1 MKNEQISEILDK
13 VRSIRFKGNV
23 VTPVNISEIP
33 ELQDMG
39 SYDVILNKFKTGR
52 ITFHLPNHLIH
63 DTYSLISSQRH
74 KLINNLTFQ
83 VPILF
88 TISMVI
94 YGLFIGNYW
103 LLTLIPILLISQIS
117 SSILGGNLLYGMLL
131 LLIVYFF
138 YDLKYTVGLMFS
150 TILISI
156 YCSHQVRNQRRKHL
170 LKLSLINEEL
180 FCFIF
185 FSRTLRI
192 SDSVNGKHIYS
203 GMN

>member
-1 MKNEQISEILDK
+1 MENKELLEVLGK
-13 VRSIRFKGNV
+13 VRGVKFKDNV
-23 VTPVNISEIP
+23 VTPVTISEIP
-33 ELQDMG
+33 ELQEMG
-39 SYDVILNKFKTGR
+39 SYDEILNKFKMGR
-52 ITFHLPNHLIH
+52 LSLHLPNHLIH

-74 KLINNLTFQ
+74 KLINNFTFQ
-83 VPILF
+83 VPFLF
-88 TISMVI
+88 TLLMII
-94 YGLFIGNYW
+94 YGFFIGNYW

-117 SSILGGNLLYGMLL
+117 SSILGGKLLYGMLL

-138 YDLKYTVGLMFS
+138 YDLNYTVGLMFS

-156 YCSHQVRNQRRKHL
+156 YCSHQVRNQRRKYL